1 MIDSKQSV
9 SRPAAA
15 PRDTFLE
22 YAGQR
27 FHYLWLRDN
36 CRCGHCLHPSGQRL
50 HETWQLDPGI
60 RPRRVQSDDTALHIL
75 WEDGHESRYA
85 AEFLAR
91 CAYDRRTFDRPVPR
105 LWSSDL
111 DTSGVTFGYAQVAAD
126 KRARLAWLQAV
137 RDHGFAFL
145 TGVPTE
151 PGTILQVIDLFGFVR
166 ETNYGRVFEV
176 ISEPQ
181 PVNLAYT
188 PMPLSLHTDNPYRD
202 PVPTLQLLHCLKA
215 AEAGGVTALA
225 DGFRAAELL
234 REDDPDAFRLLATV
248 PVNFRFRGE
257 QVDLQHRDTMI
268 GLDSG
273 GGIRSIRVNNRSAA
287 PVDVPFEHMEDFYR
301 AYQRFMSLLQ
311 EGGCKITFRMQAGDL
326 VLLDNQRVLHG
337 REEQALGER
346 HLQGAYADRDNL
358 LSVLR
363 VLERERYND

>member
-1 MIDSKQSV
+1 MIDSKQAV
-9 SRPAAA
+9 SRPATA
-15 PRDTFLE
+15 PQDAFVE
-22 YAGQR
+22 YAGRR

-36 CRCGHCLHPSGQRL
+36 CPCGQCLHPSGQRL
-50 HETWQLDPGI
+50 HETWRLDPGI
-60 RPRRVQSDDTALHIL
+60 SPRRVQSDETALHVL

-91 CAYDRRTFDRPVPR
+91 YAYDQRTFDQPARS
-105 LWSSDL
+105 LWDDSL
-111 DTSGVTFGYAQVAAD
+111 DPAAATFGYAEIAAD

-137 RDHGFAFL
+137 RDYGFAFL

-151 PGTILQVIDLFGFVR
+151 PGTILRVIDLFGFVR

-225 DGFRAAELL
+225 DGFRAADLL
-234 REDDPDAFRLLATV
+234 READPDAFRLLSSV

-257 QVDLQHRDTMI
+257 QVDLRHRDTMI
-268 GLDSG
+268 GLDSE
-273 GGIRSIRVNNRSAA
+273 GGIRSVRVNNRSAA
-287 PVDVPFEHMEDFYR
+287 PFDAPFEHMEGFYH
-301 AYQRFMSLLQ
+301 AYQRFMSILQ

-358 LSVLR
+358 LSVIR
-363 VLERERYND
+363 VLEQELHGD